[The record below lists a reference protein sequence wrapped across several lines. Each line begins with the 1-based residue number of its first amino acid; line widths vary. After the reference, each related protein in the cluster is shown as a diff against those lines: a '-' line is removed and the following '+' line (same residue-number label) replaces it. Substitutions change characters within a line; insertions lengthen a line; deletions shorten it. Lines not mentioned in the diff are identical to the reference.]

1 VMRVLLG
8 LTLFVV
14 VTSAAAL
21 SSAQRSESGIGCRF
35 PSVRVGPDQ
44 TLAVRV
50 SYPPDQSGSTA
61 PARLGVLADFNLFA
75 ADSLDSGDASGPTV
89 NKFRFVEKRSAESSL
104 LPGEAV
110 SFRVG
115 GDVFSGY
122 STSHLTLLGPAA
134 LALDQRGI
142 TVTGEL
148 TSRRTGGTLAILKP
162 DCGKQG

>member
-1 VMRVLLG
+1 MIRFLLG
-8 LTLFVV
+8 SALFVV
-14 VTSAAAL
+14 L
-21 SSAQRSESGIGCRF
+21 SSAAGPSSVQRSESGIGCRF

-44 TLAVRV
+44 TFAVRV
-50 SYPPDQSGSTA
+50 SYPPDQTGSAA
-61 PARLGVLADFNLFA
+61 PARLGILADFNLFA
-75 ADSLDSGDASGPTV
+75 ADSLDTGDASGPTV
-89 NKFRFVEKRSAESSL
+89 SKFRFVEKRSAESSL

-110 SFRVG
+110 SFRIG

-134 LALDQRGI
+134 PALDQRGI